1 MRPQW
6 HVAWRRSKRS
16 TLFTW
21 WPADFQRGP
30 SMNESQVGGR
40 EKEDIETNFLSL
52 FPSSNHADMAVKLA
66 IEIYRIISNYRV
78 AFITKKFTVRI
89 GIASGPVVA
98 GIIGKTKYSYDCM
111 YSPRPTLCLSLQ
123 FCFVL
128 FCFVLFCFV
137 LFCFVLFCFVLFCFV
152 LFCFVLFCFVLFCFL
167 CYVFCR
173 NVLISFLSSGWSD
186 TTNTASRM
194 ESNGWNSYLQATSET
209 FSLISNKSYF
219 QKRGIQEGRRELR
232 RASRI
237 ERDIK
242 IYYKVQ
248 LMHALF
254 YFF

>member
-111 YSPRPTLCLSLQ
+111 YSPPPTLCLLQ
-123 FCFVL
+123 
-128 FCFVLFCFV
+128 
-137 LFCFVLFCFVLFCFV
+137 
-152 LFCFVLFCFVLFCFL
+152 L
-167 CYVFCR
+167 CYVMLCY
-173 NVLISFLSSGWSD
+173 VMLCYVMLCYVMLCYVMLCYVMLCYVMLCD
-186 TTNTASRM
+186 VM
-194 ESNGWNSYLQATSET
+194 
-209 FSLISNKSYF
+209 
-219 QKRGIQEGRRELR
+219 
-232 RASRI
+232 
-237 ERDIK
+237 
-242 IYYKVQ
+242 
-248 LMHALF
+248 
-254 YFF
+254 